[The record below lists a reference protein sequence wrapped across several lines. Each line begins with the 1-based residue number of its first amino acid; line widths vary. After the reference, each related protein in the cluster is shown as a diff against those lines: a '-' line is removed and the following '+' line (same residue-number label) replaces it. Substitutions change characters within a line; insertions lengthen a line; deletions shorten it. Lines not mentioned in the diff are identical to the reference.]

1 MSEGEVLP
9 GVHKIDTNLGERL
22 SSLYLFVGD
31 QRAVLF
37 DTGVDGTIPDVVLP
51 YLHSVEVPVEHVD
64 TVVVS
69 HCDVDHF
76 GGIADAHDCLPAA
89 QIVAHELDA
98 DAMESFE
105 WYERDRG
112 RSFRSDFGF
121 DEGPDEWARSV
132 VRTAPVSRRVAGD
145 FALDLGDRAL
155 DVLHVPGHS
164 RGHLS
169 IYDAKNSFIA
179 ISDAILG
186 EATPLRNGDPA
197 FPPTYRHERDYLNTI
212 DRVESLNVD
221 LIGTAHYGCL
231 GGVETTRFLN
241 LSREFAR
248 DLKALVLETIR
259 HAPGGLGLAD
269 LSTALDP
276 VVGAWPKGVSLNTLK
291 FPIAG
296 HLEQLEAEGVI
307 CRRVQSG
314 VVTFVDNTPV
324 ALHTIAKSNGRPGD

>member
-1 MSEGEVLP
+1 MTEGEVLP
-9 GVHKIDTNLGERL
+9 GIHKIDTSLGDRL

-31 QRAVLF
+31 RRAVLF
-37 DTGVDGTIPDVVLP
+37 DTGVNGTVPDVVIP
-51 YLHSVEVPVEHVD
+51 YLNRVGIPVDHID

-76 GGIADAHDCLPAA
+76 GGIMDAHERFPAA
-89 QIVAHELDA
+89 EIVAHDLDA

-112 RSFRSDFGF
+112 RSFRSDFFF

-132 VRTAPVSRRVAGD
+132 VRTGPVTRRVTGD
-145 FALDLGDRAL
+145 FTLDLGDRVL

-169 IYDAKNSFIA
+169 IHDSTNAFIA

-197 FPPTYRHERDYLNTI
+197 FPPTYRYEHDYLNAI
-212 DRVESLNVD
+212 NRVESLNVD
-221 LIGTAHYGCL
+221 FIGTAHYGLL
-231 GGVETTRFLN
+231 GRMEAAQFLAR
-241 LSREFAR
+241 SREFVSE
-248 DLKALVLETIR
+248 LKALVMETIR
-259 HAPGGLGLAD
+259 RSQDGLALID
-269 LSTALDP
+269 IATALDP
-276 VVGAWPKGVSLNTLK
+276 VVGSWPKGVSLNTLV

-296 HLEQLEAEGVI
+296 HLEQLEAEGAI
-307 CRRVQSG
+307 RRRIDADA
-314 VVTFVDNTPV
+314 VTFIDN
-324 ALHTIAKSNGRPGD
+324 A

>member
-1 MSEGEVLP
+1 MSDGEVLP
-9 GVHKIDTNLGERL
+9 GIHKIDTSLGERL

-31 QRAVLF
+31 RRAVLF
-37 DTGVDGTIPDVVLP
+37 DTGVDGTIPGSVIP
-51 YLHSVEVPVEHVD
+51 YLQRIGIPGGHVD
-64 TVVVS
+64 TVVIS

-76 GGIADAHDCLPAA
+76 GGIKDARECFPAAEIIAHD
-89 QIVAHELDA
+89 HDA
-98 DAMESFE
+98 DAMESFD

-145 FALDLGDRAL
+145 FTLDLGDRAL
-155 DVLHVPGHS
+155 EVLHVPGHS

-212 DRVESLNVD
+212 DRVEALDVD

-231 GGVETTRFLN
+231 RGVGVKHFLS

-248 DLKALVLETIR
+248 DLRALVLETIR

-276 VVGAWPKGVSLNTLK
+276 VVGEWPKGVSLNTLN

-307 CRRVQSG
+307 SRRVQSG
-314 VVTFVDNTPV
+314 VVTFVDN
-324 ALHTIAKSNGRPGD
+324 I